1 MSQIKYLPQI
11 QQAIGAAYLLRQTAG
26 SEMFGGLEVVL
37 RVPARSPGD
46 IRVSKT
52 TWPDGEVREDLYGY
66 ETQAIEGLKAY
77 AKARDIDLSRVDV
90 ELRRFLFHPVDSK
103 PKAYYLAAQNA
114 LEAALNMW
122 DRRVP
127 VEE

>member
-11 QQAIGAAYLLRQTAG
+11 HQAIGAAYLLRQTAG
-26 SEMFGGLEVVL
+26 SEMVGGLEVVL
-37 RVPARSPGD
+37 RVPARHPGE

-90 ELRRFLFHPVDSK
+90 ELRRFLFHPATRSPRLTTSPWTPYAD
-103 PKAYYLAAQNA
+103 
-114 LEAALNMW
+114 
-122 DRRVP
+122 VP
-127 VEE
+127 ESARPSI

>member
-1 MSQIKYLPQI
+1 MSEIKYLPQI
-11 QQAIGAAYLLRQTAG
+11 QQAIGAAYLFRQTAG
-26 SEMFGGLEVVL
+26 SEMVGGLEVVL
-37 RVPARSPGD
+37 RVPAKNPGE

-52 TWPDGEVREDLYGY
+52 TWPNGEAREDLWGCDA
-66 ETQAIEGLKAY
+66 QAIAGLNHY
-77 AKARDIDLSRVDV
+77 IETRGIDLSQVDI
-90 ELRRFLFHPVDSK
+90 ELRRFLIHEVDSK
-103 PKAYYLAAQNA
+103 PRAYYIAAQNA

>member
-1 MSQIKYLPQI
+1 MSETKYLPQV

-37 RVPARSPGD
+37 RVPAKNPGE

-52 TWPDGEVREDLYGY
+52 TWPNGEAREDLWGCDA
-66 ETQAIEGLKAY
+66 QAIAGLNHY
-77 AKARDIDLSRVDV
+77 IETRGIDLSQVDI
-90 ELRRFLFHPVDSK
+90 ELRRFLIHEVDSK
-103 PKAYYLAAQNA
+103 PRAYYLAAQNA

-127 VEE
+127 VKE